1 MNKTEL
7 NETFE
12 EKHRLFKQLKDANSE
27 EGNKGMED
35 IKNQDIPAEV
45 SIYQKEFE
53 QTEELLKAENETY
66 KAQISKASA
75 EIDEVDRTL
84 LSAKDYI
91 ASCEKRI
98 KEYPDKIEK
107 LKLRNESLLAEVNN
121 IKLKIKSSREDEES
135 TLLLRDTLIE
145 EHENLKNEKAVLVR
159 RINKMEKAVEE
170 ISSEREQKLPKL
182 KKYDEML
189 KEAWNVFYETES
201 RMEVSLKLWHGKTAH
216 KLENT

>member
-1 MNKTEL
+1 
-7 NETFE
+7 
-12 EKHRLFKQLKDANSE
+12 
-27 EGNKGMED
+27 MED

-45 SIYQKEFE
+45 YIDEKEFE
-53 QTEELLKAENETY
+53 KTEELLKAENETY

-75 EIDEVDRTL
+75 EIDEVDRTI

-91 ASCEKRI
+91 ASCEKKI

-135 TLLLRDTLIE
+135 TLLLRNTLIE
-145 EHENLKNEKAVLVR
+145 EHENLKNEKVVLIR
-159 RINKMEKAVEE
+159 RINKMGKAIEE

-189 KEAWNVFYETES
+189 KEAWNVFHETES
-201 RMEVSLKLWHGKTAH
+201 RMAVALKLRHGKTAH
-216 KLENT
+216 KLDRETSK